1 MEKPILDQYEKQL
14 DVDCFVLTN
23 DSVDRFEEDNFK
35 YFTQQANI
43 EDMKS
48 DIKKS
53 LDGIVEHY
61 NGRVTKSVMC
71 DILEEVSNTVIEEI

>member
-1 MEKPILDQYEKQL
+1 MEKPHIEQYEKQL

-53 LDGIVEHY
+53 LDVIVEHY
-61 NGRVTKSVMC
+61 NGRVTKGVMRE
-71 DILEEVSNTVIEEI
+71 ILEEISNAVIENL